1 MVAMYVETVKNRN
14 SPPCILLRES
24 YRSNGR
30 VMKKTLAN
38 LTDWPPHILAK
49 FKKILKKEDEGFCED
64 FEIVRSLPH
73 GHVSAILGT
82 IKKLGLDKIIFSKP
96 SRERSIILALITQ
109 RIINPSSKLNSVR
122 GLSEQT
128 ASSTLG
134 KELGIE
140 NASEEEVY
148 AALDW
153 LYERQS
159 AIESALAKIHLKEG
173 VLLLYDVSSS
183 YYEGET
189 CPLAKFGHNRDDKKG
204 KLQIVYGLLCDV
216 EGRPVAIEVFE
227 GNTADPAT
235 LESQIQKIK
244 DRFKLQH
251 LVLVGDRGIIT
262 KTRIEDTIK
271 PNSLDWISAL
281 RAPAIQQLMQSGELQ
296 LSLFDDKCLA
306 EITSPD
312 YPGERL
318 VVCRNPFLAEE
329 RRKSREDLLTATEKQ
344 LQKITEAVNREKRP
358 LRGAANIGKKVGE
371 VINKYKIKKHFIIEI
386 RDDALNFK
394 RDLEKIQ
401 NESNLDGFYVIRS
414 SILKKELMTAE
425 HLVESYKNLS
435 KVETAFRC
443 LKTIDLEIRP
453 IYHRLV
459 HRVKAHV
466 FLCMLAYYVVR
477 HMRNALSPILFEDD
491 DKETAKRARTCV
503 VHPASR
509 SKKAERKA
517 LTKRTEDNI
526 PVHSFH
532 SLLEDLGT
540 IVKNW
545 LQMKT
550 ESVGL
555 IEKTTRPTNLQQ
567 TALDLLGVAI

>member
-1 MVAMYVETVKNRN
+1 MYIETVKNRN

-24 YRSNGR
+24 YRTKGK
-30 VMKKTLAN
+30 VMKRTLAN
-38 LTDWPPHILAK
+38 VTDWPPHILEK
-49 FKKILKKEDEGFCED
+49 FKRVLKQEEEGCHSD

-82 IKKLGLDKIIFSKP
+82 IKKLGLDKVIFSKP

-109 RIINPSSKLNSVR
+109 RMINPCSKLNSVR
-122 GLSEQT
+122 NLSEQT

-140 NASEEEVY
+140 NVSEGEVY

-159 AIESALAKIHLKEG
+159 AIESSLAKMHLKEG

-189 CPLAKFGHNRDDKKG
+189 CPLANFGHNRDEKKG

-235 LESQIQKIK
+235 LESQIQKVK

-251 LVLVGDRGIIT
+251 LVLVGDRGVIT
-262 KTRIEDTIK
+262 KARIEDTIK

-281 RAPAIQQLMQSGELQ
+281 RAPAIQQLMQSGSLQ
-296 LSLFDDKCLA
+296 LSLFDEKCLA

-312 YPGERL
+312 YPDERL

-329 RRKSREDLLTATEKQ
+329 RKKSREDLLAATEKQ
-344 LQKITEAVNREKRP
+344 LQKIAASVTRDKRA
-358 LRGAANIGKKVGE
+358 LRGAANIGKRVGE
-371 VINKYKIKKHFIIEI
+371 VLNKYKMKKHFIIDI
-386 RDDALNFK
+386 RDDALEFK
-394 RDLEKIQ
+394 RDLENIQ
-401 NESNLDGFYVIRS
+401 KESRLDGFYVIRS
-414 SILKKELMTAE
+414 SLLSKDLMTAE
-425 HLVESYKNLS
+425 QLVESYKNLS

-443 LKTIDLEIRP
+443 LKSIDLEIRP
-453 IYHRLV
+453 IYHRLA

-466 FLCMLAYYVVR
+466 LLCMLTYYVVR
-477 HMRNALSPILFEDD
+477 HMRNVLSPILFEDD
-491 DKETAKRARTCV
+491 DKETARKARICV
-503 VHPASR
+503 VHPAKRSR
-509 SKKAERKA
+509 KAEKKA
-517 LTKRTEDNI
+517 LTKRTEDGI

-532 SLLEDLGT
+532 SLLEDLET
-540 IVKNW
+540 ITKNW

-550 ESVGL
+550 ERVGL
-555 IEKTTRPTNLQQ
+555 IEKMTRPTQSQQ
-567 TALDLLGVAI
+567 TALDLLGVVI